1 MSDLDSPWPFAGL
14 PLPKSFER
22 IRLTLATAPLPL
34 RCERRSTS
42 EDLPYLCFMCLV
54 HRVQR
59 DARPRVLLAFTL
71 RPAQVEG
78 VLLERSRVLLPKK
91 PSSPGLLFNRS
102 TPLYQEAFSRK
113 QQHCHSPSENKA
125 TLTYSLIA
133 CMCVASICMS
143 GRLRSFCRPFRA
155 THAPCPEIA
164 GD

>member
-1 MSDLDSPWPFAGL
+1 MTHLGASRADL
-14 PLPKSFER
+14 PLPKSSKR
-22 IRLTLATAPLPL
+22 IRLTLATAPLPP

-42 EDLPYLCFMCLV
+42 EDLPYVYLCFMCLV

-102 TPLYQEAFSRK
+102 TLYQEAFSRK